1 MTTNTRE
8 WLRAAGLTALIFAT
22 IAAVVLVGLANAGL
36 VR

>member
-8 WLRAAGLTALIFAT
+8 WLLAASLTVLIFAT
-22 IAAVVLVGLANAGL
+22 IAAVVLVGLANAGM